1 MKALWWSGLVAL
13 LPVLA
18 AADDSPSLID
28 FDRLFADF
36 ADRVETVELAD
47 GTERRIL
54 MMPGPVRLSH
64 DLGTNRFVGL
74 DESGLG
80 AVGCA
85 AHLVFGLVERARA
98 CPRLLTPAQHRALSE
113 RADEVITFMA
123 ENAYPPIAKS
133 VAAGYVEAMI
143 DQEIDEKRLAGWT
156 CPVPPSIGRLS
167 THILSDAFAEELTLS
182 LALPRLPVVNPCL

>member
-85 AHLVFGLVERARA
+85 RILSLDWWNGRGLPPALDTGAAPRA
-98 CPRLLTPAQHRALSE
+98 CPNGPTR
-113 RADEVITFMA
+113 
-123 ENAYPPIAKS
+123 
-133 VAAGYVEAMI
+133 
-143 DQEIDEKRLAGWT
+143 
-156 CPVPPSIGRLS
+156 
-167 THILSDAFAEELTLS
+167 
-182 LALPRLPVVNPCL
+182 